1 MTLVVHV
8 IVIAALVVVLPLVVQ
23 ALVAR
28 KNARMVDESALAYTG
43 AASRE
48 ELVNRRAH
56 VNRDPRFAQ
65 NPANTGFIFFYDCR
79 DADLVIEGA
88 LPACE
93 FFGISVYDRF
103 SMPLPSMVIDDDV
116 RSSDGRYAIFLTTRP
131 RGARNEID
139 VSATPRGT
147 GIIRYSH
154 MEKPETVAEYEPR
167 LEVVAR
173 DEQDAPVRT

>member
-8 IVIAALVVVLPLVVQ
+8 IVIAALVVVLPLIVQ

-28 KNARMVDESALAYTG
+28 KNARMVDESALTYTG
-43 AASRE
+43 ARSRE

-79 DADLVIEGA
+79 DADLVIEGV
-88 LPACE
+88 LPDCK

-116 RSSDGRYAIFLTTRP
+116 RSSDVRYAIFLTTRP

-154 MEKPETVAEYEPR
+154 MEKPETIAEYEPR
-167 LEVVAR
+167 LEAVAR
-173 DEQDAPVRT
+173 DEQDAPART